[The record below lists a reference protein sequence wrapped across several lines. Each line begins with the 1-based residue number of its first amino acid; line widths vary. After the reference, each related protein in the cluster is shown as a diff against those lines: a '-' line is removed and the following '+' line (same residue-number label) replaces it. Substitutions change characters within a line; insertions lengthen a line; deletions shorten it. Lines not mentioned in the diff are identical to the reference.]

1 MFYFVS
7 GMIEVQ
13 SLYKTFGDLPVLNGI
28 DLTIQAQELV
38 AITGPSGAGKSTL
51 LHLMGTLES
60 PDPHSETKILLNGQA
75 VLDLNDRELA
85 SFRNR
90 ELGFVFQSHELL
102 PEFTA
107 FENVCLPGWI
117 GKMDRA
123 EVLDRASELLTL
135 LGLKARM
142 DHKPS
147 ALSGGEQQRVAVARA
162 LINRPKIVMADEPSG
177 NLDSQNANE
186 LHQLF
191 FELRQQ
197 LDTTFVIVTHNQ
209 EFALQTDRIIAL
221 KDGKIQP

>member
-117 GKMDRA
+117 GKLDRA

-221 KDGKIQP
+221 KDGKIQA

>member
-1 MFYFVS
+1 
-7 GMIEVQ
+7 MIEVQ
-13 SLYKTFGDLPVLNGI
+13 SIYKTFGDLPVLNGI

-117 GKMDRA
+117 GKLDRA

-209 EFALQTDRIIAL
+209 EFAHQTDRIIAL

>member
-117 GKMDRA
+117 GKLDRA

-209 EFALQTDRIIAL
+209 EFAHQTDRIIAL

>member
-28 DLTIQAQELV
+28 DLTIEAQELV

-117 GKMDRA
+117 GKLDRA

-135 LGLKARM
+135 LGLKDRM

>member
-117 GKMDRA
+117 GKLDRA

>member
-117 GKMDRA
+117 GKLDRA

-197 LDTTFVIVTHNQ
+197 LDTTFVIVTHNH
-209 EFALQTDRIIAL
+209 EFAHQTDRIIAL
-221 KDGKIQP
+221 KDGKIQA

>member
-1 MFYFVS
+1 
-7 GMIEVQ
+7 MIEVQ

-117 GKMDRA
+117 GKLDRA

-209 EFALQTDRIIAL
+209 EFAHQTDRIIAL

>member
-28 DLTIQAQELV
+28 DLTIEAQELV

-117 GKMDRA
+117 GKLDRA

-162 LINRPKIVMADEPSG
+162 LIYKPKIVMADEPSG

-209 EFALQTDRIIAL
+209 EFAHQTDRIIAL

>member
-1 MFYFVS
+1 MFYFVD

-28 DLTIQAQELV
+28 DLTIKAQELV

-60 PDPHSETKILLNGQA
+60 PDSHPDTKILLNGQA
-75 VLDLNDRELA
+75 VLNMNDKELA

-117 GKMDRA
+117 GKHDRS

-162 LINRPKIVMADEPSG
+162 LINKPKIVMADEPSG

-191 FELRQQ
+191 FELRKQ

-209 EFALQTDRIIAL
+209 EFALQTDRIIVL
-221 KDGKIQP
+221 KDGKIKP

>member
-117 GKMDRA
+117 GKLDRA

-197 LDTTFVIVTHNQ
+197 LHTTFVIVTHNQ

-221 KDGKIQP
+221 KDGKIQA

>member
-1 MFYFVS
+1 LFYFVS

-117 GKMDRA
+117 GKLDRA

-209 EFALQTDRIIAL
+209 EFAHQTDRIIAL

>member
-1 MFYFVS
+1 MFYFVG

-117 GKMDRA
+117 GKLDRA

-209 EFALQTDRIIAL
+209 EFAHQTDRIIAL

>member
-117 GKMDRA
+117 GKLERA

>member
-1 MFYFVS
+1 LFYFVS

-28 DLTIQAQELV
+28 DLTIEAQELV

-117 GKMDRA
+117 GKLDRA

-209 EFALQTDRIIAL
+209 EFAHQTDRIIAL

>member
-1 MFYFVS
+1 
-7 GMIEVQ
+7 
-13 SLYKTFGDLPVLNGI
+13 
-28 DLTIQAQELV
+28 
-38 AITGPSGAGKSTL
+38 
-51 LHLMGTLES
+51 MGTLES

-117 GKMDRA
+117 GKLDRA

-197 LDTTFVIVTHNQ
+197 LDTTFVIVTHNH
-209 EFALQTDRIIAL
+209 EFAHQTDRIIAL
-221 KDGKIQP
+221 KDGKIQA

>member
-28 DLTIQAQELV
+28 DLTIEAQELV

-117 GKMDRA
+117 GKLDRA

-209 EFALQTDRIIAL
+209 EFAHQTDRIIAL

>member
-60 PDPHSETKILLNGQA
+60 PDPHSKTKILLNGQA

-117 GKMDRA
+117 GKLDRA